1 MKDTSEIKLESKI
14 SELLALSNETNA
26 EIADKMGISG
36 ATLSAYRQ
44 GQARPSFDSLVSMS
58 EVFDVSLDYLVFGEN
73 ADSSEINAGPV
84 VRYMGESLQDSQ
96 LRQAQRISMVSN
108 VGHRISQKLD
118 EEIENYLS
126 DSSTQQ
132 LFSGTMSNPQV
143 LALEENSVEIR
154 LLLKSFHY
162 NLLDPQTETPGKFF
176 TTVVKNLSQG
186 HTYRYLLPANSDD
199 WVSVVDSFRDLLIDN
214 MHSEATVRNNCKFR
228 VTNTPTIT
236 GCGLYRLDMEEL
248 RSEHPVI
255 YDFLLEHDYCS
266 DRWVGYTIGP
276 AESAQGTMVM
286 DTDHLK
292 ESINIFEYLWEKAE
306 PI

>member
-1 MKDTSEIKLESKI
+1 MQDKNEIKLESKI

-26 EIADKMGISG
+26 EIADEMGISG

-44 GQARPSFDSLVSMS
+44 GQARPSFDSLISMS

-73 ADSSEINAGPV
+73 SDSSEINAGPV
-84 VRYMGESLQDSQ
+84 VRYMGESLEDSQ

-108 VGHRISQKLD
+108 VGRRISQKLD

-132 LFSGTMSNPQV
+132 LFSGTMSNPEV
-143 LALEENSVEIR
+143 LALEESSVETR
-154 LLLKSFHY
+154 LFLKSFHY
-162 NLLDPQTETPGKFF
+162 NMLDSQTETPGKFF

-186 HTYRYLLPANSDD
+186 RTYQYLLPADSKE
-199 WVSVVDSFRDLLIDN
+199 WEPVVDSFRDLLVDN
-214 MHSEATVRNNCKFR
+214 MHSEATVRNNCEFR

-236 GCGLYRLDMEEL
+236 GCGLYRLDTEEL
-248 RSEHPVI
+248 RSEYPVI
-255 YDFLLEHDYCS
+255 YDFISEHGYCS
-266 DRWVGYTIGP
+266 DGWFGYTVGP

-292 ESINIFEYLWEKAE
+292 ESMNIFNYLWEKAD

>member
-1 MKDTSEIKLESKI
+1 MQDTSEIKLESKI

-26 EIADKMGISG
+26 EIANKMGISG

-44 GQARPSFDSLVSMS
+44 GQARPSFDSLISMS

-73 ADSSEINAGPV
+73 ADNNEINAGPV
-84 VRYMGESLQDSQ
+84 VRYMGESLEDSQ

-132 LFSGTMSNPQV
+132 LFSGTMSNPNV
-143 LALEENSVEIR
+143 LALEENSVETR
-154 LLLKSFHY
+154 LFLKSFHY
-162 NLLDPQTETPGKFF
+162 NMLDPQTETPGKFF
-176 TTVVKNLSQG
+176 ATVVKNLSQG
-186 HTYRYLLPANSDD
+186 RTYQYLLPAESED
-199 WVSVVDSFRDLLIDN
+199 WRPVVDSFRDLLIDS
-214 MHSEATVRNNCKFR
+214 MHSEATVRNNCEFR

-236 GCGLYRLDMEEL
+236 GCGFYRLEMEDL
-248 RSEHPVI
+248 QSEHPVI
-255 YDFLLEHDYCS
+255 YDFISEHDYAS
-266 DRWVGYTIGP
+266 DRWFGYTTGP
-276 AESAQGTMVM
+276 AESTQGTMIM
-286 DTDHLK
+286 DTDHLD
-292 ESINIFEYLWEKAE
+292 ESMKIFEYLWNKAD